1 VPVSVRRTADH
12 VVDLVRSDGPPVVI
26 MTGRTGVGR
35 TSVLFEVGQT
45 LRDDGREVVDIR
57 VARDRVFL
65 GEPGGTTAQH
75 EQDILQVWP
84 ADGAHADPAIAHRAA
99 AAVAASLVAR
109 QAVVLID
116 DGQWMDRDAAAVL
129 EALAHRLATTTV
141 RCVCAVA
148 LPCPEPLATSGAAAL
163 RRLRAQGLVD
173 VVRVPTL
180 DEEATT
186 RAVRALVG
194 AAPSPELVT
203 HVRARSRG
211 VAAAV
216 VEVVSSL
223 RRVDGVRLVS
233 GHAYLV
239 PDPPDEPAPD
249 REPALLQ
256 NLRQLGPHAWQ
267 TGCTA
272 AALEQAGP
280 ALPALLATA
289 TEMPMHEVF
298 AHLHD
303 LQAAGVLHH
312 SRDGSWRFLVP
323 VLRDHLRAELGPY
336 QRRMLA
342 ALLVRAAWRGEIQLA
357 RPDLADHVA
366 AAGRLL
372 PADRAHD
379 ELVTAA
385 EQARSGP
392 VRRRHARW
400 WRAAAE
406 LATHREDRLRARLEH
421 ARASERAGDAPATIA
436 AARALLDDGSAL
448 SEDVR
453 HELSYMLVLSLH
465 RNGETDELDRVADG
479 IAPWTGDE
487 AMRTLCRV
495 LAHALR
501 GRWGVA
507 DSLLAPSRP
516 IWAARPATRALG
528 DSMKWIADVFSGR
541 LGPDDGLGG
550 DGSPSGGPP
559 WRRRVV
565 ADWEIACRL
574 SLGDV
579 KGSWEWA
586 RQAGIAASD
595 LFPPHRAALALH
607 EGTPEAP
614 ELARRAIAFHDS
626 PEFGPTRGTFY
637 QLYASLS
644 LIKGQLTT
652 ARRLTATARTES
664 PALEHV
670 LDFSDATIE
679 LVLGDVD
686 AARARL
692 ETAFIRARDN
702 HLLVGTDLLLSLL
715 IEIKRNG
722 GDTAGA
728 RARARELDQV
738 ATALHSPRATV
749 HAAFGRAIAH
759 TDDTAAADCLRLARE
774 NGLAHEGAH
783 LALRLALA
791 GLVDPA
797 VLLDVYAFYGR
808 LDALLARAWT
818 RMAMEARGVPVKGR
832 AITKSENERLLGQL
846 LTEGLT
852 NRQIATLLYTSEKS
866 VEGRLGRLLAR
877 TGYRSRIELTAALLD
892 GSYVL

>member
-1 VPVSVRRTADH
+1 VQVSVRRTADH
-12 VVDLVRSDGPPVVI
+12 VVDLVRGDGPPVVI

-35 TSVLFEVGQT
+35 TSVLVEVGQT
-45 LRDDGREVVDIR
+45 LRDHGREVVDIR
-57 VARDRVFL
+57 VARDGVFL
-65 GEPGGTTAQH
+65 GRPGGATAQH
-75 EQDILQVWP
+75 ERGILQVWP
-84 ADGAHADPAIAHRAA
+84 ANGAHTDPAIAHRAA

-116 DGQWMDRDAAAVL
+116 DGQWMDPDAAAVL
-129 EALAHRLATTTV
+129 VALAHRLAATTV

-239 PDPPDEPAPD
+239 PDGSVEPAPD
-249 REPALLQ
+249 RESSLLE
-256 NLRQLGPHAWQ
+256 NVRRLGPRAWR
-267 TGCTA
+267 TACTA

-289 TEMPMHEVF
+289 MQKPMHEAI
-298 AHLHD
+298 AHLHH

-312 SRDGSWRFLVP
+312 TRDGSWRFLIP
-323 VLRDHLRAELGPY
+323 VLGDRLRAELGPY
-336 QRRMLA
+336 ERRMLA
-342 ALLVRAAWRGEIQLA
+342 ALVVRATWRGEIQLA

-366 AAGRLL
+366 TAGRLL
-372 PADRAHD
+372 PAERAHG
-379 ELVTAA
+379 ELVVAG
-385 EQARSGP
+385 EEARHGP
-392 VRRRHARW
+392 APRRQARW
-400 WRAAAE
+400 WHAAAE
-406 LATHREDRLRARLEH
+406 LAARDEDRLRARLEH
-421 ARASERAGDAPATIA
+421 ARASEQAGDASGTIA
-436 AARALLDDGSAL
+436 AARALLEDSSAL
-448 SEDVR
+448 TEHVR

-465 RNGETDELDRVADG
+465 RNGEADELDRVADG

-487 AMRTLCRV
+487 AMLALCRV

-507 DSLLAPSRP
+507 VSLLVPSRP
-516 IWAARPATRALG
+516 VWAARPATRTLG
-528 DSMKWIADVFSGR
+528 DAITWIADVCAGR
-541 LGPDDGLGG
+541 IAAQDGLADDGA
-550 DGSPSGGPP
+550 
-559 WRRRVV
+559 RERNTVV
-565 ADWEIACRL
+565 RSRGEDWEIACRIG
-574 SLGDV
+574 LGDV
-579 KGSWEWA
+579 EGAWELA
-586 RQAGIAASD
+586 RRAGITAAD
-595 LFPPHRAALALH
+595 LAPPHRAALALH
-607 EGTPEAP
+607 AGTPDAD
-614 ELARRAIAFHDS
+614 ELARRVIAFHDS
-626 PEFGPTRGTFY
+626 PGVELALTSFY
-637 QLYASLS
+637 QLYARLS
-644 LIKGQLTT
+644 LAKGRLTT
-652 ARRLTATARTES
+652 ARRLTATARPKH

-670 LDFSDATIE
+670 LDVSDATIE
-679 LVLGDVD
+679 LALGDAD

-692 ETAFIRARDN
+692 EAALTRARDN
-702 HLLVGTDLLLSLL
+702 HLVVGTDLVLSLL
-715 IEIKRNG
+715 TQLDQLS
-722 GDTAGA
+722 GDAARA
-728 RARARELDQV
+728 RARARELDEV
-738 ATALHSPRATV
+738 AAALRSPRARV
-749 HAAFGRAIAH
+749 HAAFGRAITHA
-759 TDDTAAADCLRLARE
+759 DDAAAGTCLRLARE
-774 NGLAHEGAH
+774 NGLEFESA
-783 LALRLALA
+783 RLALYLAEA
-791 GLVDPA
+791 GLVDPT

-818 RMAMEARGVPVKGR
+818 RMAMETRGVPVKGR

-852 NRQIATLLYTSEKS
+852 NRQMATLLQTSEKS